1 MRAIFGVLSLL
12 IVLAIVGSLVRQQ
25 RSTLGVGVGGVSAHA
40 GEGAS
45 QATVQQQS
53 QAIQDKI
60 RDDTARALQQ
70 GAERTERAAASN

>member
-25 RSTLGVGVGGVSAHA
+25 RSALGAGGVAAHA

-45 QATVQQQS
+45 RVTVQQQS
-53 QAIQDKI
+53 RAIQDKI
-60 RDDTARALQQ
+60 SDDMSRALQQ
-70 GAERTERAAASN
+70 GAERTERAGASN

>member
-12 IVLAIVGSLVRQQ
+12 VVLAIVGSLVRQQ
-25 RSTLGVGVGGVSAHA
+25 RSTLGGGGVSAHA

-45 QATVQQQS
+45 HVTVQQQS

-60 RDDTARALQQ
+60 HDDTARALQQ
-70 GAERTERAAASN
+70 SAERTERAAASN

>member
-25 RSTLGVGVGGVSAHA
+25 RSALGVGRVSAHA
-40 GEGAS
+40 GEGAG
-45 QATVQQQS
+45 QLTVQQES

-70 GAERTERAAASN
+70 SAERTERAAASN

>member
-12 IVLAIVGSLVRQQ
+12 IVLAIVGSLARQQ
-25 RSTLGVGVGGVSAHA
+25 RSTPGLGSVSAPA

-45 QATVQQQS
+45 QLTVQQQS

-70 GAERTERAAASN
+70 GSERTERAAASN

>member
-25 RSTLGVGVGGVSAHA
+25 RSALGVGGVSAHA
-40 GEGAS
+40 GEGAG
-45 QATVQQQS
+45 QLTVQQES

-70 GAERTERAAASN
+70 SAERTERATGSN

>member
-1 MRAIFGVLSLL
+1 MRVIFGVLSLL

-25 RSTLGVGVGGVSAHA
+25 RSTLGGGRVSAHA
-40 GEGAS
+40 GHGAS